1 MKFIL
6 PSDTFNSS
14 QLTTRNILKQSKN
27 QEIRE
32 LYKATAPKNIEADT
46 LFHQEK
52 PKNPKDRLVKKTVNK
67 ILHDM
72 KGLKELNTII
82 DSISQ
87 QCSCSSINQWQK
99 VCERLPQNIFIF
111 VRKAIILQLANN
123 TNLFR
128 RKKVLSSDCGLCNTN
143 KQTQLHML
151 KNCPEAV
158 SNGRYTWRHDFI
170 LFTICHYLTALENFG
185 FKSFADL
192 AAFKNSEILFHGPRP
207 DIVVKKGNKLTVI
220 ELSCCYET
228 NFVKTCNYKV
238 KRYSKLQDLCVDK
251 NIRVTELYVEVFSL
265 GFLPKTSKNLEISA
279 SNVMR
284 MMEKLSEV
292 ALSSYL
298 H

>member
-1 MKFIL
+1 
-6 PSDTFNSS
+6 
-14 QLTTRNILKQSKN
+14 
-27 QEIRE
+27 
-32 LYKATAPKNIEADT
+32 
-46 LFHQEK
+46 
-52 PKNPKDRLVKKTVNK
+52 
-67 ILHDM
+67 
-72 KGLKELNTII
+72 
-82 DSISQ
+82 
-87 QCSCSSINQWQK
+87 
-99 VCERLPQNIFIF
+99 
-111 VRKAIILQLANN
+111 
-123 TNLFR
+123 
-128 RKKVLSSDCGLCNTN
+128 
-143 KQTQLHML
+143 ML

-192 AAFKNSEILFHGPRP
+192 AGFKNSEILFHGLRP

-265 GFLPKTSKNLEISA
+265 GFLPKNIQEFRNFCKQYDCI
-279 SNVMR
+279 NVMR